1 MKIVNDTGLTNRIWN
16 LFDGN
21 ISRFIM
27 YVAKQYGI
35 YKCLLK
41 RCISGK
47 QFKSTRE
54 DTNFTC
60 LGPTVNVTLIFNQVV
75 FVSCV
80 IVSDIIQFTNICST
94 SLVSKIIT
102 DTVWFIVTKQFTQ
115 FSVLNT
121 MNSNQMV
128 S

>member
-80 IVSDIIQFTNICST
+80 IVSDIIQFANICST

-102 DTVWFIVTKQFTQ
+102 DTVWFHVTKQFTQ